1 MDYCIRDS
9 GIDLLGDIPWGTH
22 IAQLFEYKEDY
33 YKIMVPFLQS
43 GLINNEVCVWI
54 YDGQDSDREII
65 EMIGRRIGNI
75 EKYLERGQ
83 LRVFRNTEW
92 YLEDENFSE
101 IRVSRKWNNLIQ
113 EALDNGYDGLR
124 AVADVTC
131 LLERYWGNFSQYEEY
146 IQKTITELPFI
157 AACLYNT
164 ARLGPFEIADIIK
177 NHSYVITKNV
187 DKYALLRNTE
197 LLIKD
202 RQLQK
207 SNERYK
213 ELIKLLPDAV
223 FIHDEKRIFYCN
235 EAAVHITG
243 MSDCRRIKEISI
255 VDFIP
260 SEMQENFRKY
270 IRDSFRENVERNY
283 LESKFVCFNGK
294 IKDVEIITTKY
305 NSQKYPALLS
315 VVRDLT
321 PFRKIKELESYDK
334 IKTEFFANISHEF
347 KTPLSV
353 ILSAIQLMNSNC
365 RGIDMCGKEK
375 KYMKNIQQN
384 CYRLLR
390 LVNNLIDITKIDSNY
405 FDLNLQ
411 NCNIVKLV
419 ENITM
424 SVAEYAQERGLAIE
438 FGKNVNERI
447 IACDPEQIERI
458 ILNLISNAVKF
469 TPKGGRISV
478 EVRDCDDKV
487 QIIVRDTGIGIPNDM
502 QRIIFERFQR
512 DRSFRRRSEGSG
524 IGLSIVQALV
534 EKHGGTVAVQSE
546 VGKGSEFTVELPCSV
561 LPEEGNTLAD
571 RMDTDNNYYA
581 EKIRIEFSDIYK

>member
-1 MDYCIRDS
+1 MDFCIRDS

-283 LESKFVCFNGK
+283 LESKFVCFNGE

>member
-1 MDYCIRDS
+1 
-9 GIDLLGDIPWGTH
+9 
-22 IAQLFEYKEDY
+22 
-33 YKIMVPFLQS
+33 
-43 GLINNEVCVWI
+43 
-54 YDGQDSDREII
+54 
-65 EMIGRRIGNI
+65 
-75 EKYLERGQ
+75 
-83 LRVFRNTEW
+83 
-92 YLEDENFSE
+92 
-101 IRVSRKWNNLIQ
+101 
-113 EALDNGYDGLR
+113 
-124 AVADVTC
+124 
-131 LLERYWGNFSQYEEY
+131 
-146 IQKTITELPFI
+146 
-157 AACLYNT
+157 
-164 ARLGPFEIADIIK
+164 
-177 NHSYVITKNV
+177 
-187 DKYALLRNTE
+187 
-197 LLIKD
+197 
-202 RQLQK
+202 
-207 SNERYK
+207 
-213 ELIKLLPDAV
+213 
-223 FIHDEKRIFYCN
+223 
-235 EAAVHITG
+235 

-512 DRSFRRRSEGSG
+512 DRSFRKRSEGSG

-534 EKHGGTVAVQSE
+534 EKHGGTVAVQSK

>member
-283 LESKFVCFNGK
+283 LESKFVCFNGE